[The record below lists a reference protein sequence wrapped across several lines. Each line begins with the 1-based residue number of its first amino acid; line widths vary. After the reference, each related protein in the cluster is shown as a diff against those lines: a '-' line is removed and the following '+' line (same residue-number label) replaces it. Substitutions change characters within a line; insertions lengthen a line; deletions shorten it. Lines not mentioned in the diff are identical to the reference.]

1 MPRTI
6 SPDAVVMDDQRL
18 GSKHRQEAVIMD
30 AEWTEGVAEVSLAEV
45 LPKAR
50 FVGCDDVV
58 AVRCTADAEAC
69 RPGDVFVA
77 HSSGAGD
84 GHEDVAQAIAQG
96 AAAVVAERM
105 VPTQGVPLCLVPD
118 SSWALARLAH
128 ACAGDPARALKIVA
142 VTGTSGKTTTAW
154 LTASVLAEAGL
165 RVGVLSDLGCLD
177 ADGTLPERADL
188 GRPDVL
194 AGWLRRLAASGCTHA
209 VVEVSSR
216 MLAGHALAGVECGTV
231 VVTSLAAAH
240 ADAHGTSAAYR
251 AITGRILKSLAPG
264 GCLVVN
270 ADDPRVQRLGRRHS
284 GPTITAALSARA
296 DVSAMPVERSLHGQT
311 VLVSAGGHA
320 AAITVE
326 PPTASFVRD
335 ALFAAAVGLRFRI
348 PLERVSR
355 GIEAADNVPGR
366 LQRID
371 RGQSA
376 AVFVD
381 QATTG
386 HALASTLSSL
396 RRLTPGRLLLVAE
409 EEAASRIDSS
419 LRFAARA
426 SRWCNDTLV
435 VPATVLAE
443 DADAEALAA
452 YARLDRMLSRA
463 REGDCVLVL
472 GRPPASGGDPFDPG
486 DPAAV
491 GTLATLVD
499 GWLQVVHPPTWGRR
513 RAA

>member
-1 MPRTI
+1 M
-6 SPDAVVMDDQRL
+6 SPAVVATDGRRP
-18 GSKHRQEAVIMD
+18 GSEHRQEVVRMD
-30 AEWTEGVAEVSLAEV
+30 AEWNQGGEGVSLAAV
-45 LPKAR
+45 LPEAR
-50 FVGCDDVV
+50 FVGCEDVV
-58 AVRCTADAEAC
+58 AVRCTADAAAC
-69 RPGDVFVA
+69 RRGDVFVA
-77 HSSGAGD
+77 RSTAAGD
-84 GHEDVAQAIAQG
+84 GHEDVARAIAAG
-96 AAAVVAERM
+96 AVAVVVERM

-118 SSWALARLAH
+118 SAWALARLAH
-128 ACAGDPARALKIVA
+128 ACAGDPARALEIVA

-177 ADGTLPERADL
+177 ADGTLPEPANL
-188 GRPDVL
+188 GRPAVL

-231 VVTSLAAAH
+231 VLTGLAAAH

-251 AITGRILKSLAPG
+251 AITGRILDSLASD

-270 ADDPRVQRLGRRHS
+270 ADDPRVRRLARRHR

-296 DVSAMPVERSLHGQT
+296 DVSALPVERSLHVQT
-311 VLVSAGGHA
+311 VLLNAGGHA
-320 AAITVE
+320 AAVTLG

-335 ALFAAAVGLRFRI
+335 ALFSAAVGLRFRI
-348 PLERVSR
+348 PLERIGR
-355 GIEAADNVPGR
+355 GIEAAGNVPGR
-366 LQRID
+366 LERID
-371 RGQSA
+371 HGQHPT
-376 AVFVD
+376 VFAD

-386 HALASTLSSL
+386 HALAATLASL

-409 EEAASRIDSS
+409 EEAAARIDPV

-426 SRWCNDTLV
+426 SRWCNETLV

-443 DADAEALAA
+443 DADAGAVAA

-463 REGDCVLVL
+463 RKGDCVLVL

-486 DPAAV
+486 DDGESAGVGGLAA
-491 GTLATLVD
+491 LVS
-499 GWLQVVHPPTWGRR
+499 GWLQLAHPPTWGRK

>member
-1 MPRTI
+1 
-6 SPDAVVMDDQRL
+6 
-18 GSKHRQEAVIMD
+18 MD
-30 AEWTEGVAEVSLAEV
+30 AEWMQGVAGVSLAAV
-45 LPKAR
+45 LPEAR
-50 FVGCDDVV
+50 FVGCDDVL
-58 AVRCTADAEAC
+58 AVRCTADADAC

-77 HSSGAGD
+77 HATGDGD
-84 GHEDVAQAIAQG
+84 GHEDVAQAIARG

-105 VPTQGVPLCLVPD
+105 VPTHGVPLCLVPD
-118 SSWALARLAH
+118 SAWALARLAH

-177 ADGTLPERADL
+177 ADGTLPEPADL

-194 AGWLRRLAASGCTHA
+194 AAWLRRLVASRCTHA
-209 VVEVSSR
+209 VIEVSSR
-216 MLAGHALAGVECGTV
+216 MLAGHALAGVTCGTV

-240 ADAHGTSAAYR
+240 ADAHGTTAAYR
-251 AITGRILKSLAPG
+251 TITGRILESLPAD

-270 ADDPRVQRLGRRHS
+270 ADDPRVRRLARRHR
-284 GPTITAALSARA
+284 GPTITAALSAAA
-296 DVSAMPVERSLHGQT
+296 DVSALPVERSLHGQT
-311 VLVSAGGHA
+311 VILNAGGHA
-320 AAITVE
+320 AAVHVG

-348 PLERVSR
+348 PLERIGR
-355 GIEAADNVPGR
+355 GIEAAGNVPGR
-366 LQRID
+366 LERID
-371 RGQSA
+371 RGQHA

-386 HALASTLSSL
+386 HALAATLSSL

-409 EEAASRIDSS
+409 EEAAARLDPSP
-419 LRFAARA
+419 LFVERA

-443 DADAEALAA
+443 DADAEAVAA
-452 YARLDRMLSRA
+452 YARLDRMLSRTC
-463 REGDCVLVL
+463 EGDCVLVL
-472 GRPPASGGDPFDPG
+472 GRPPAGGDPYGPGDDG

-491 GTLATLVD
+491 GVLATLVD
-499 GWLQVVHPPTWGRR
+499 GWLQMVHPPTWGRR